1 MHIKIYVILC
11 KINKTKKGFAE
22 RSLKLENTD
31 PCVFLIKEINHV
43 QFISLKKIMARFF
56 NKNPS
61 GTFLLT
67 IELLYIVIPFK
78 KHRTGEDFIDTL
90 YNKCESN
97 GNNWVNMENFNQI
110 SVDQSEHTRAG
121 FYTGLEEVRER
132 GNPSDIFIMFQ

>member
-61 GTFLLT
+61 STFLLT

-97 GNNWVNMENFNQI
+97 GNNWRISTKPQWTNQNTPGLDFIQDLKRCVNVAIHQTF
-110 SVDQSEHTRAG
+110 
-121 FYTGLEEVRER
+121 L
-132 GNPSDIFIMFQ
+132 